1 MQRVWGTA
9 PMRLADAGGG
19 GGRFPAAQVRGVHSL
34 PRSAAPSAP
43 PCGPALAPVQCPPR
57 WAHGLRPSHRS
68 LWKLFFCAG
77 QAPDQRP
84 AAARAFP
91 PHPRKRCCTRRAQS
105 SACSTQAET
114 GVPEWGG
121 QGHGVRG
128 KRKRRLRA
136 PGRGRARRDLESGLG
151 SEFREAQP
159 DTCMFEE
166 EKRRPR
172 QGERL
177 ASFSGGPARG
187 GLAARDPPTTPRG
200 RAESKESAVRPAG
213 GAAAPVWAPR
223 GAEESAELQRAQVL
237 PQQRPPPHPRPPAP
251 APAPAPFAPH
261 WRGAGLRS
269 PIPRS
274 CPITPRESYFSL
286 AAELTA
292 GGRGWDRTGLA
303 F

>member
-159 DTCMFEE
+159 DTCMFEGRE
-166 EKRRPR
+166 TAAQAGGAVGKFLGRPCPRGTSCPGPADHTPWPRRVKGKRGPPSRWR
-172 QGERL
+172 RRSSL
-177 ASFSGGPARG
+177 GPARCG
-187 GLAARDPPTTPRG
+187 EIGRTAAHAGPSPAAPPSPPPTPGTCPRTCPVRSPLAGRGPAFSDSPLLSHYAPGVLLFFGG
-200 RAESKESAVRPAG
+200 RADCWWEGVG
-213 GAAAPVWAPR
+213 
-223 GAEESAELQRAQVL
+223 
-237 PQQRPPPHPRPPAP
+237 
-251 APAPAPFAPH
+251 
-261 WRGAGLRS
+261 
-269 PIPRS
+269 
-274 CPITPRESYFSL
+274 
-286 AAELTA
+286 
-292 GGRGWDRTGLA
+292 
-303 F
+303 